1 MKKLVELPEIYSPQ
15 QIRKMTIE
23 KEKDNL
29 YKQILEK
36 QNKINEIEAK
46 LNILTE

>member
-1 MKKLVELPEIYSPQ
+1 
-15 QIRKMTIE
+15 MTIE